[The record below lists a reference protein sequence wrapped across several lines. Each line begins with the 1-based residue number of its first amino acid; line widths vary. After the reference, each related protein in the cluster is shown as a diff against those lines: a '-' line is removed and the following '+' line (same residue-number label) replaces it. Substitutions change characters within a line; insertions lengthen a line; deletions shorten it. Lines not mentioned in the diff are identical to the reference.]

1 MRFYLLRLSL
11 QWDGTDCLPPQHAAP
26 SRMVTDE
33 LSRVSVNYKPR
44 ELDFGSVFFRR
55 LTSAFFTQNQVDTL
69 NLPFQ
74 CRVNVAPHREVA
86 VRISGVM
93 RIENL
98 HAVSIKPPT
107 SEFGC
112 SRSRGLQGAV
122 CQTFVFLST
131 LQLQFRIFQLVA
143 SASVE
148 LPSSSPM
155 FLPDERPVR
164 HVS

>member
-1 MRFYLLRLSL
+1 MYFNLLRLSL
-11 QWDGTDCLPPQHAAP
+11 QRDGTNCLPPQHAAP
-26 SRMVTDE
+26 GRMPTDE
-33 LSRVSVNYKPR
+33 LSRVSVRYNPR
-44 ELDFGSVFFRR
+44 ELSFGPAFFQW
-55 LTSAFFTQNQVDTL
+55 LTSASFTQNQVDTL
-69 NLPFQ
+69 NLPLQ
-74 CRVNVAPHREVA
+74 CHVNVASHREVA

-98 HAVSIKPPT
+98 HAVSVKPPT
-107 SEFGC
+107 HEFGRC
-112 SRSRGLQGAV
+112 PFRRLQGDV
-122 CQTFVFLST
+122 CPTFVFLSP

-155 FLPDERPVR
+155 FLPEERPVR